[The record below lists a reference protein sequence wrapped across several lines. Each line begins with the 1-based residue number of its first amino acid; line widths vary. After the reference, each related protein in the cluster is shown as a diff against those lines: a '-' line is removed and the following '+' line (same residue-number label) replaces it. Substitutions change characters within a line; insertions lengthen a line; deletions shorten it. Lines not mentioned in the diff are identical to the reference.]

1 MLGKS
6 FFDTSDKIDGKAAR
20 EREREKKK
28 PIEPINEQ
36 APQNSITLFLNLAA
50 RMFLLEWV
58 HISEHEGGSKKKL
71 ITWL

>member
-1 MLGKS
+1 M
-6 FFDTSDKIDGKAAR
+6 AR
-20 EREREKKK
+20 PLEKERERKKI
-28 PIEPINEQ
+28 PIEPIREQ

-58 HISEHEGGSKKKL
+58 HISEEHEGGSKKKL